1 MLKEHHNMPE
11 RKNFLLLA
19 IGMGAIGIIIGVVTI
34 WNMATSLFNP

>member
-34 WNMATSLFNP
+34 WNMTTSLFNP